1 MLQVGPEDT
10 LNSIALRFNIT
21 PNKLVQL
28 NKLFARSVY
37 TGQVRGGPCRATPR
51 LLSCLSFFFYDWLN
65 ERVRLDFCRSYSS
78 RI

>member
-1 MLQVGPEDT
+1 MGLDDT

-37 TGQVRGGPCRATPR
+37 TGQVRGRPVPPPR
-51 LLSCLSFFFYDWLN
+51 LAPFLCIVFDWLTS
-65 ERVRLDFCRSYSS
+65 VSVVICRSYSS